1 MDVKLYVGNLPFDT
15 TEDAIRQ
22 MFAGAGT
29 VTSVAL
35 IKDRAT
41 GYSKGFAFVE
51 MSSQAEAQEAIRTLN
66 GHMVGD
72 RAMTVSVARPR
83 EERPAGGA
91 PRRDGFRGRD
101 SRGKG
106 KRY

>member
-15 TEDAIRQ
+15 TEEAIRQ
-22 MFAGAGT
+22 MFAESGT
-29 VTSVAL
+29 VVSVAL

-41 GYSKGFAFVE
+41 GNSKGFGFVE
-51 MSSQAEAQEAIRTLN
+51 MSSQSEAQEAIKALN
-66 GHMVGD
+66 GRMVGD
-72 RAMTVSVARPR
+72 RALTVNIARPR
-83 EERPAGGA
+83 EERPNNF

-101 SRGKG
+101 ARGKG

>member
-15 TEDAIRQ
+15 TEDTIRQ
-22 MFAGAGT
+22 LFSQSGT
-29 VTSVAL
+29 VVSVVL

-41 GYSKGFAFVE
+41 GYSKGFGFVE
-51 MSSQAEAQEAIRTLN
+51 MSSQHEAQDAIKALN

-72 RAMTVSVARPR
+72 RALSVSIARPR
-83 EERPAGGA
+83 EERSGP

-101 SRGKG
+101 NRGKG